1 MVDCAV
7 GVYLNEGCNG
17 GLQFLGFLYSDVE
30 PIELSTNYP
39 YTGLDGTCTF
49 DSSLG
54 LVSAMGFSL
63 APKNSAFQL
72 QSAI

>member
-7 GVYLNEGCNG
+7 GNYFNAGCDG
-17 GLQFLGFLYSDVE
+17 GLQFLGFLYSDAE
-30 PIELSTNYP
+30 PIELSQNYP
-39 YTGLDGTCTF
+39 YTGLDGTCTWN
-49 DSSLG
+49 SSLG

-63 APKNSAFQL
+63 TPINSAFQL